1 MSQLIYS
8 NQMEN
13 PRKPVEKRRFTE
25 TIVVR
30 NYLSKYQYKQS
41 LANKHPKSLIFN
53 GKLTQKDF
61 TTIMESNTAI
71 SSNVELYDKLYHSI
85 NQYTIVYVRR
95 EYQNPVSR

>member
-1 MSQLIYS
+1 
-8 NQMEN
+8 MEN
-13 PRKPVEKRRFTE
+13 KERKKEPRRFTE
-25 TIVVR
+25 TIVIR

-95 EYQNPVSR
+95 EYQDPVSR